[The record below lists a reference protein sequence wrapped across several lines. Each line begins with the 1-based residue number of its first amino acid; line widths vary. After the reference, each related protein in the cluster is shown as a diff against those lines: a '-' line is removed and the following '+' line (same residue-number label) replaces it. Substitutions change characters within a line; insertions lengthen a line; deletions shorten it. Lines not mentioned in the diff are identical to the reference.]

1 MKNLFT
7 LVKINLLKANS
18 WSFQFS
24 AISKHWQIVSIEI
37 IKKDEK
43 LLLAI
48 AINNNYNI
56 IAKQITFLN
65 THFFYKQPIYK
76 QPAL

>member
-7 LVKINLLKANS
+7 LVKISLLKANS

-24 AISKHWQIVSIEI
+24 AISKYWQIVSIEI

-56 IAKQITFLN
+56 IVKQIKFLN
-65 THFFYKQPIYK
+65 THFFLQ
-76 QPAL
+76 ATDL

>member
-1 MKNLFT
+1 MAMRVYSSLT
-7 LVKINLLKANS
+7 LKGLKANS

-24 AISKHWQIVSIEI
+24 AISKYWQIVSIEI

-56 IAKQITFLN
+56 IVKQIKFLN
-65 THFFYKQPIYK
+65 THFFLQ
-76 QPAL
+76 ATDL